1 MTKLSAKGEKRDE
14 LCLLWDAVQAE
25 GAHNEQVRSL
35 LGEIAVALTEANGEL
50 KNAAEV
56 YRRKRASLRVCHP
69 SSSPASS
76 SSFSSSSFSSSSSQ
90 SSSSSTAP
98 CPPLGCASRSS
109 SFSASSFLSVSP
121 SAPSPVSW
129 ASASSASGTPEHVSH
144 DEEDEE
150 ICLPRGFYR
159 RLLRTERRRQR
170 EQANRR
176 QLLQAPTSRLAPG
189 PSRRT
194 GDKRF
199 LSSSSS
205 SLSSLLSSAFA
216 RRYLGD
222 ASALEAPRGP
232 PRPRRAAEETPE
244 GGGRREKTR
253 SEPDRRHAVR
263 QRAARNR
270 KHKTRKRE
278 SETGGE
284 SARGEQRR
292 NKRPRNRLHIYRG
305 DFVEIRWK
313 SPRGTREKNAET
325 AQSEER
331 ADAGREDGR
340 DSNGQ
345 TAERTDSG
353 RDKREA
359 GDAHRA
365 TVEEA
370 RRRGRSEER
379 RERGRGRADARPFW
393 TDRQRRSTE
402 SSTQTLRF
410 STAQSRGTSDQSDV
424 QREKSTRENEVE
436 NSHRRSC
443 PRRHRAEPAKDTGT
457 ETPTAGRKTAGARK
471 KEGERTK
478 DGARRTEEEKREAR
492 RGIREKGRGR
502 RRRGATDLSESE
514 ERGQKRQED
523 TPEEDLETLGNIIGK
538 IRNVATQLQFLESIQ
553 EKRERSQQRL
563 IDAYQSFQSDF
574 RLAGKQG
581 NPPRNRQSKRCY
593 TSSSS
598 SPSLSPRSS
607 ASSPR
612 SSASSS
618 RSSPSSSRSSPSS
631 LRSSPSSSRSS
642 PSSRL
647 CSLSPRRHATHRK
660 ASSRRRLRR
669 GEEDAVSLARPDCS
683 DKRLF
688 ASGDEKNEREKATG
702 EARAERERKRG
713 EKKAFDDF
721 AREEMS
727 PGREYDSW
735 KTGKKLGERSEDF
748 MRDTRPPSSCPPFC
762 PYPHYPLSF
771 SPLGRFPPH
780 SASCGLSHS
789 PFPVFPVDPYSCGNS
804 SVCLAC
810 SVPSSS
816 SPVVHHLPPCP
827 LPSSP
832 SPSSSAFPAAP
843 SGPLSS
849 SSVPYSFSPVVHH
862 LPPCPLPSSSSPSS
876 SAFPA
881 APSGPLSPPSTPPS
895 RPPSLASAS
904 PLPPSL
910 ASARAASGIEA
921 IRVTFRP
928 APSAFCADSD
938 GEASLPS
945 FRLSQREGSAS
956 SEVPASWRP
965 ERQFMAVQSHA
976 CVRDAVSS
984 SFESL
989 VSSLSD
995 GEEASRGR
1003 DERDRSCG
1011 SREQRTPE
1019 KIRSS
1024 LSETTDR
1031 EGETSTPT
1039 VDQGAC
1045 CAVRQPPT
1053 FLTESRALKDVEEV
1067 EGLEEGVKGAERD
1080 TANAHRAEEGKQMEG
1095 DKRAGSGDFDGH
1107 AGSACRPAGRESEKK
1122 ERTDLDGTDEGRL
1135 DAAFEKI
1142 DQERRTLHSSSESQ
1156 ASSATSHAL
1165 SASRRPSPSPAHS
1178 SCTPSSTTL
1187 SASSVASSSASLCSS
1202 FMSASR
1208 SLRPADAFA
1217 DSARRSTLPRG
1228 AGQTVGASALPP
1240 MPRPFSDFESLRM
1253 RLLALQSF
1261 SRQKQLQAALRAKQ
1275 QAREVREESERKRQG
1290 QQRED
1295 QGIQETL
1302 PSKSLASSLFSS
1314 SLAFSP
1320 SFAGSVPSS
1329 PSATAS
1335 SSTSLSS
1342 SSSSLSSLS
1351 SSSSSSSSFLSSSS
1365 LPSLSLACSSSS
1377 PCSSSGSFS
1386 ASLVPS
1392 LSVEMAVEAA
1402 SATDQAARVATH
1414 SPAVATRG
1422 PHRREA
1428 VEARDQLHTEERK
1441 HRAGERECGGEDAR
1455 RRSRGEEERAVRRS
1469 VSGTRR
1475 KERRKKPRSESL
1487 KDFSKENE
1495 ERLLTLLLA
1504 EDAAEPRRGGGG
1516 RRSQRRGG
1524 TNWEK
1529 LFNFS
1534 WLADDP
1540 SEEEH

>member
-25 GAHNEQVRSL
+25 GAHNVQVRSL

-50 KNAAEV
+50 KDAAEV
-56 YRRKRASLRVCHP
+56 YRRKRASLRVRHP

-76 SSFSSSSFSSSSSQ
+76 SSFSSSSFSSSSFSSSFSSSSSQ

-170 EQANRR
+170 EQAKRR

-270 KHKTRKRE
+270 KHKTRKRD

-393 TDRQRRSTE
+393 TDRRRRSTE

-436 NSHRRSC
+436 NSHRRSG

-492 RGIREKGRGR
+492 RGIREKGRSR
-502 RRRGATDLSESE
+502 RRRAATDLSESE

-618 RSSPSSSRSSPSS
+618 RSSPSSLRSSPSS

-647 CSLSPRRHATHRK
+647 CSLSPRRHATRRK

-669 GEEDAVSLARPDCS
+669 GEEDAASRARPDCS

-713 EKKAFDDF
+713 EKAFDDF

-748 MRDTRPPSSCPPFC
+748 LRDTRPPSSYPPFC

-771 SPLGRFPPH
+771 SPLGRFPSH

-810 SVPSSS
+810 SVP
-816 SPVVHHLPPCP
+816 
-827 LPSSP
+827 
-832 SPSSSAFPAAP
+832 
-843 SGPLSS
+843 
-849 SSVPYSFSPVVHH
+849 YSFSPVVHH
-862 LPPCPLPSSSSPSS
+862 LPPCPVPSSSSPSPSS

-904 PLPPSL
+904 RLPPSL

-956 SEVPASWRP
+956 SEAPASWRP
-965 ERQFMAVQSHA
+965 ERQFVAVQSHA

-1107 AGSACRPAGRESEKK
+1107 AGSACRPSGRESEKK

-1156 ASSATSHAL
+1156 ASGATSHAL

-1228 AGQTVGASALPP
+1228 AGKTVGASALPP

-1275 QAREVREESERKRQG
+1275 QVREVREESERKRQG

-1302 PSKSLASSLFSS
+1302 PSKSLTSSLSFS

-1342 SSSSLSSLS
+1342 SSSSSSSLSSSSSSLSSLSSSSSSLSSSSSSLSSLS
-1351 SSSSSSSSFLSSSS
+1351 SSSSSSSSSLSSSS

-1475 KERRKKPRSESL
+1475 KERKKKPRSESL